1 MQQVRVWLVGSVQ
14 PSHMEILF
22 GCKFAH
28 ARIHFCCLRTHP
40 EHGCSHHQSLAP
52 KKRGIFAY
60 HGSLAPDAPLHPAGQ
75 APSLEQA
82 TNQLNLASGE
92 SGSTHM
98 QLTKRPLQGSCQ
110 IWVLQL
116 LCVWVESHVTVRV
129 EQAAFFYIFSTLSI
143 AAASDSLVS
152 LVQLAVLD
160 DAPLEFSYCLKVCRQ
175 VLDNSVSPCIWK
187 FLFCIQKNQYTVQ
200 ALNQYEKISLLTL
213 LQYRLLS
220 LSQWSRAASVS
231 NSSTYFGT
239 SCRLN

>member
-1 MQQVRVWLVGSVQ
+1 MTFSTRSPEFRRKLAEFRPEFSEFRFLNLNSPSVRKMRFSA
-14 PSHMEILF
+14 EF
-22 GCKFAH
+22 
-28 ARIHFCCLRTHP
+28 RP
-40 EHGCSHHQSLAP
+40 EFRFRWSAGFV
-52 KKRGIFAY
+52 KKTKRWT
-60 HGSLAPDAPLHPAGQ
+60 LAPDAPLHPAGQ

-187 FLFCIQKNQYTVQ
+187 FLFCIQR
-200 ALNQYEKISLLTL
+200 IS
-213 LQYRLLS
+213 
-220 LSQWSRAASVS
+220 
-231 NSSTYFGT
+231 
-239 SCRLN
+239 